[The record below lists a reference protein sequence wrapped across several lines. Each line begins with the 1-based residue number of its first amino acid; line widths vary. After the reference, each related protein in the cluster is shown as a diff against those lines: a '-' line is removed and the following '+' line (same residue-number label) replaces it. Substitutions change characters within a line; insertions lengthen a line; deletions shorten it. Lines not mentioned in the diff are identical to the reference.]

1 VFALFNAVS
10 VTLGRGRTL
19 IRRLG
24 GIALL
29 LMGVHAAADVLD
41 NLAYTLLDALDLI
54 ADDAAGAAL
63 AWLSSV
69 GGMAPD
75 AAVEASER
83 FATFVD
89 LGEKE
94 WLALR
99 LAFATELLLDVL
111 LLDLAWGTR
120 IFDGT
125 SRLDDLK
132 RSAQQMREALS
143 SFDLERVLGPVTLLA
158 FSVGGAVLAATALEQ
173 PASAALVSLLPGL
186 TVASNIGAGAAILVV
201 ALLVWRFVP
210 EQLHGALV
218 RSLLRAER
226 FRERQRQRREKRPPR
241 WRKLAIVVDNVGAF
255 VRGAWLLVA
264 LAIAGTGLFA
274 DVDGDRRGAAGLLE
288 RVGAVP

>member
-1 VFALFNAVS
+1 MFGLFNAVS
-10 VTLGRGRTL
+10 ATLGRGRTL

-54 ADDAAGAAL
+54 ADEAVGAAL

-83 FATFVD
+83 FATVVD
-89 LGEKE
+89 LGEKD
-94 WLALR
+94 WLSLR

-120 IFDGT
+120 SFDGT

-132 RSAQQMREALS
+132 RSAQQMRAALS

-158 FSVGGAVLAATALEQ
+158 FSVGGAVLAAMALEQ
-173 PASAALVSLLPGL
+173 PTSAALVSLLPGL
-186 TVASNIGAGAAILVV
+186 TVASNIGAGSAILVV

-218 RSLLRAER
+218 RSLLRADR
-226 FRERQRQRREKRPPR
+226 FRERQHQRRHKQPPR
-241 WRKLAIVVDNVGAF
+241 WPRVALVVDTVRAV
-255 VRGAWLLVA
+255 VRGAWLLIA
-264 LAIAGTGLFA
+264 LAIAGIGLVG
-274 DVDGDRRGAAGLLE
+274 VDGDRRGAAGLLE

>member
-1 VFALFNAVS
+1 VFGLFNAVS
-10 VTLGRGRTL
+10 AALGRGRTL

-54 ADDAAGAAL
+54 ADDAVGAAL

-69 GGMAPD
+69 GGIAPD

-83 FATFVD
+83 FATVVD

-94 WLALR
+94 WLSLR

-158 FSVGGAVLAATALEQ
+158 FSVGGAVLAAMALEQ

-186 TVASNIGAGAAILVV
+186 TIASNIGAAAAILVV

-226 FRERQRQRREKRPPR
+226 FRERQQQRRSKHPPR
-241 WRKLAIVVDNVGAF
+241 WPRVAVVVDTVRAV
-255 VRGAWLLVA
+255 VRGTWLLLA
-264 LAIAGTGLFA
+264 LAVAGMGLVA
-274 DVDGDRRGAAGLLE
+274 DVDGGGRGAVGLIE